1 MANRSR
7 ILFILPIVMA
17 GSALWIAAQQDSVIR
32 REVQLVQ
39 LNVAVTDSKGSYV
52 TGLKA
57 SDFVVSE
64 DSIPEKIA
72 TFEEGNNAPLL
83 ATEVVRDDE
92 RASAPAAAPESQAAQ
107 VEGNLSGPNVFI
119 LFDTSNYMYQGRGFV
134 LAQDSMSEFVR
145 SLDGPSRVAF
155 YSYSSNLF
163 RAASLTNERS
173 AVLKGIRATVNG
185 AESALYNAMLVTLRD
200 AAKVPGKKVL
210 VVFTNGPD
218 NASSVSPEEVGELA
232 QSVGIPVYMIST
244 REAKL
249 DPISS
254 VVFARMSSNTGGQAY
269 FAKTWKD
276 EDHAF
281 SAIRDDLTHLYSL
294 TYYPQP
300 NPNRGWRA
308 ITVKL
313 VGKNLSKYTVRTRS
327 GYRPIVERASNDAVA
342 APGSI
347 PAP

>member
-7 ILFILPIVMA
+7 ILFILPILLSGTAV
-17 GSALWIAAQQDSVIR
+17 WIAAQQDSVIR
-32 REVQLVQ
+32 REVELVQ
-39 LNVAVTDSKGSYV
+39 LNVAVTDSKGNYV
-52 TGLKA
+52 TGLRA
-57 SDFVVSE
+57 SDFAVNE
-64 DSIPEKIA
+64 DNIPEKVA
-72 TFEEGNNAPLL
+72 TFEEGNSAPRSV
-83 ATEVVRDDE
+83 TEVARE
-92 RASAPAAAPESQAAQ
+92 EEKAPEQAPERDAAVTQ
-107 VEGNLSGPNVFI
+107 FGGLSGANVFI
-119 LFDTSNYMYQGRGFV
+119 LFDTSNYMYRGRGFV
-134 LAQDSMSEFVR
+134 FAQDSMTEFVR

-163 RAASLTNERS
+163 RVASLTSERS
-173 AVLKGIRATVNG
+173 AILQGIRGTVNG

-232 QSVGIPVYMIST
+232 QSVGVPVYMIST

-254 VVFARMSSNTGGQAY
+254 VVFARMSANTGGQAY

-327 GYRPIVERASNDAVA
+327 GYRPIVQRASNDAIATPDAV
-342 APGSI
+342 